1 VFGIVGD
8 AWIAEVL
15 LQAAAASA
23 SATSGIVS
31 FVILSVERIGARPL
45 TAWTLRQPAERLT
58 APTCAL
64 RRPAIGSSPQ
74 ASRSARS
81 MYTLVIRL
89 RQ

>member
-1 VFGIVGD
+1 VGD
-8 AWIAEVL
+8 AWIADVL
-15 LQAAAASA
+15 VQAAVASA

-31 FVILSVERIGARPL
+31 FVILSVERIGPRPL
-45 TAWTLRQPAERLT
+45 TAWTLRQPAERL
-58 APTCAL
+58 APTWAL